1 MADIMDKA
9 PFEFA
14 YENYLLAPATYYK
27 VGGPAALALIPRNL
41 DEAEEAYRWMLRQP
55 ERKLVLGC
63 GSNVLISDDGFPG
76 IVYFT
81 TSLKQ
86 LEPLGDDRYRLEAG
100 VELGDLVQGVMV
112 ANNYDGVGAVTGI
125 PASVGGAVYMNAGTV
140 NGSTSDFLESI
151 ELLTPESAKL
161 MQADSSLFGYRTQH
175 FCGPDDVI
183 VRVTFHF
190 RKSDLNQREVYEH
203 YIRRRQ
209 EKQPKG
215 DCCGSVFRNPPG
227 EHAGRLIEA
236 CGLKGTRRG
245 GAVISPMHAN
255 FIINEGGATFEDIIW
270 LMNLCR
276 QCVRDKFG
284 MELHEEVKI
293 IR

>member
-1 MADIMDKA
+1 MEKA

-14 YENYLLAPATYYK
+14 YEDYLLAPVTYYK
-27 VGGPAALALIPRNL
+27 VGGPAALALMPRNL
-41 DEAEEAYRWMLRQP
+41 DEAEVAYRWMFRQP
-55 ERKLVLGC
+55 ERKLILGC
-63 GSNVLISDDGFPG
+63 GSNVLISDAGFPG

-81 TSLKQ
+81 TGLRQ
-86 LEPLGDDRYRLEAG
+86 LESLGGDRYRLEAG
-100 VELGDLVQGVMV
+100 VELDDLVEGVMV
-112 ANNYDGVGAVTGI
+112 ANNYEGVGAITGI

-151 ELLTPESAKL
+151 ELLTPDGYRTSR
-161 MQADSSLFGYRTQH
+161 ADSSLFGYRMQR
-175 FCGPDDVI
+175 FCGADDVI

-190 RKSDLNQREVYEH
+190 HKSDKNQREVYDH

-245 GAVISPMHAN
+245 GAVISPLHAN
-255 FIINEGGATFEDIIW
+255 FIINEGGATFEDILW
-270 LMNLCR
+270 LINLCR
-276 QCVRDKFG
+276 QCVQEKFG
-284 MELHEEVKI
+284 LELHEEVKI
-293 IR
+293 IT